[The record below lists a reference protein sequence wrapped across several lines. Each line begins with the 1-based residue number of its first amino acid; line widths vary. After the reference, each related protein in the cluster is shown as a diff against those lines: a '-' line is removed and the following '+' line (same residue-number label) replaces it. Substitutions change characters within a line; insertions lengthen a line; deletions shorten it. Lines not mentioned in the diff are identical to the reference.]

1 MEVPLEIAFHNL
13 EPSAWIED
21 DIRARVA
28 KLEKFYERMV
38 RCRVSVEALHKQHRT
53 GNIYEVHIE
62 MHLPNG
68 KLVVSEGAYILEI
81 ADAICLP
88 ADDESDRVGPTQ
100 RIHLTPDGEAIKQA
114 LKQHTGKAV
123 SVRGSMFAMHT
134 DDHKAPLVMMTKEVT
149 VK

>member
-1 MEVPLEIAFHNL
+1 MIRFAIISFVSLLASHGPL
-13 EPSAWIED
+13 
-21 DIRARVA
+21 RA
-28 KLEKFYERMV
+28 
-38 RCRVSVEALHKQHRT
+38 
-53 GNIYEVHIE
+53 E
-62 MHLPNG
+62 MCMLAPDEGATAEG

-114 LKQHTGKAV
+114 LKQHTGKAI